1 LNTQQELKRK
11 INGKD
16 NLTSLISSSQAKGKR
31 MKKSLFVGLSA
42 ILLAI
47 GTAHSETRDILILA
61 TGSEKGVYYAL
72 GQDIA
77 EVAKKSGL
85 RIDVLS
91 SQGSQENL
99 YWLSE
104 NKAQLC
110 IAQSDTVY
118 NAYNGFGRFKEKITN
133 LRAIA
138 SLYTE
143 AVHILVRNPLYI
155 RKIEDFKG
163 KRISIGPE
171 GSGTESNALAILEA
185 AGITANEIQLLH
197 LSFEDSIKAI
207 NENEVDIVF
216 FTSGYP
222 SDVVKIIMQNKG
234 AYFFEPN
241 PQILRRLIDT
251 CPFFVV
257 TTIPPGTYTNQ
268 SEGITTVG
276 VAALLVSRNDLDNHL
291 IYSITKL
298 IFSDTYLT
306 EAYHKRG
313 FNITLN
319 SAFKGVAIP
328 VNDGA
333 IQFYN
338 EKGIYKKELYRKI
351 ITNYLL
357 PALLISVLVTA
368 IINFKKIKFFLK
380 KREIARVLV
389 ALTLIWTLGSIIL
402 YYSEHKINENYS
414 HLPLAFWSGL
424 INWISFGSKEPF
436 TYTGRITSITM
447 MIMGIGGITWFTGTL
462 ASIFIYKKLMGGK
475 RMIEKLE
482 NHYVIINWND
492 KGPGII
498 KQLHNPELERKPILV
513 VTDQKESP
521 FSLEYEYEDVLHIG
535 GTINEALLKKANV
548 HRAHSIA
555 ILANDLDSSDA
566 TDAKTIL
573 IILAIKKIC
582 EIEKKQVPII
592 AEILEPQKV
601 ELAEYAGVLGNS
613 LVEVVSSK
621 YVAQNL
627 LAQVIVTPGLTR
639 IYDDLLTFGEN
650 INEIYSRKIP
660 SKFIG
665 KKTSEFFEWII
676 ALKNKNIDIIP
687 IAISR
692 KEKIYVNPSN
702 SDINFIDDGDILFAI
717 CDNENILKKIEN

>member
-1 LNTQQELKRK
+1 
-11 INGKD
+11 
-16 NLTSLISSSQAKGKR
+16 
-31 MKKSLFVGLSA
+31 MKKYLFVGLSVV
-42 ILLAI
+42 LLVMGVAY
-47 GTAHSETRDILILA
+47 SETRDILTLA
-61 TGSEKGVYYAL
+61 AGSEKGIYYVL
-72 GQDIA
+72 GQNIA

-85 RIDVLS
+85 RINVLS

-104 NKAQLC
+104 DKAQLC
-110 IAQSDTVY
+110 IAQSNTVY

-171 GSGTESNALAILEA
+171 GSGTESTALAMLEA
-185 AGITANEIQLLH
+185 AGITSNEIQLLH

-207 NENEVDIVF
+207 NENKVDIVF

-222 SDVVKIIMQNKG
+222 SDVVKIIMQNKS

-241 PQILRRLIDT
+241 ADILRRLIDT

-257 TTIPPGTYTNQ
+257 TTIPPGTYRNQ
-268 SEGITTVG
+268 NEEITTIG

-291 IYSITKL
+291 IYIITKL
-298 IFSDTYLT
+298 IFSDTSSIVN
-306 EAYHKRG
+306 YHKKSLD
-313 FNITLN
+313 ITLN

-333 IQFYN
+333 MQFYN
-338 EKGIYKKELYRKI
+338 EKGVYRKALYGKI
-351 ITNYLL
+351 IMNYIL
-357 PALLISVLVTA
+357 PALLILVLVIA
-368 IINFKKIKFFLK
+368 IINFKKIKFFFK

-389 ALTLIWTLGSIIL
+389 ILILIWALGSIIL

-436 TYTGRITSITM
+436 TYTGRITAI
-447 MIMGIGGITWFTGTL
+447 IMVIIGIGGITWLTGTI
-462 ASIFIYKKLMGGK
+462 ASIFIHKKLMGEG

-482 NHYVIINWND
+482 NHCVIINWND
-492 KGPGII
+492 KGYGII
-498 KQLHNPELERKPILV
+498 KQLHSSDSERRSILV
-513 VTDQKESP
+513 VTDKKKSP
-521 FSLEYEYEDVLHIG
+521 LSLEYENEDILHIG
-535 GTINEALLKKANV
+535 GTINEALLKKAKV
-548 HRAHSIA
+548 HRAHSIT
-555 ILANDLDSSDA
+555 ILANGLDNPDTA
-566 TDAKTIL
+566 DAKTIFS
-573 IILAIKKIC
+573 ILAIRKIC
-582 EIEKKQVPII
+582 EIEKERVPII

-601 ELAEYAGVLGNS
+601 ELAEYAGVLGD
-613 LVEVVSSK
+613 VEVVSSK
-621 YVAQNL
+621 YVTQNL
-627 LAQVIVTPGLTR
+627 LAQVTATPGLTK
-639 IYDDLLTFGEN
+639 IYNDLLSFGKN
-650 INEIYSRKIP
+650 TNEIYSCKIP

-665 KKTSEFFEWII
+665 KKVSEFFEWVI

-692 KEKIYVNPSN
+692 KKKIYINPSN
-702 SDINFIDDGDILFAI
+702 SEVSFIENGDTLFAI
-717 CDNENILKKIEN
+717 CDNEDVLKKIESFK